1 MKKNTAKALLAALLV
16 LSMTASLCACGAQS
30 ARMPEAQE
38 PSPAPAATQPA
49 AQPSPAPADQPAAA
63 AFDRASAEECAFKKT
78 GVTLYLPPEYQE
90 TTGLYSISAD
100 NDVLGPGTYFV
111 QCDYCGFTEEWL
123 NSAIHVE
130 EMKPEDMQ
138 KYMQSMVPI
147 FALVGVDKNR
157 GAEDI
162 VASYKELAGDSPF
175 AASDLVE
182 VKKVGDITYFKLE
195 KDFTGNRQNLEPEFG
210 AEYDKLF
217 ALNDLIIE
225 NADFYQPVA
234 SYADVTGNLI
244 SFETT
249 DLDGNVVKSE
259 ELFAKYDVTMVN
271 VWATW
276 CSACLSELSEL
287 EEINGRLA
295 GKKCAIV
302 GFLGDGDEDD
312 TVALAKKQLA
322 EAGCTYLNLRPFEGW
337 EQVLV
342 IDVGWPTS
350 FFVGSDGKIVA
361 PSIAGAAVERYEKR
375 IDDILAGSGI
385 DDGADVVENGTEN
398 SANAYRIFV
407 VDQSSKPVV
416 GAMVQ
421 FCTEDTCKIGKTD
434 DKGMAS
440 FDDPEGAYQ
449 VHILKVPKG
458 YKPNEELYTTPDTY
472 SDMTVVVETE

>member
-1 MKKNTAKALLAALLV
+1 MKNRIVKSLFAALLA
-16 LSMTASLCACGAQS
+16 LSMTASLCACGSKSAQTP
-30 ARMPEAQE
+30 AAAE
-38 PSPAPAATQPA
+38 PAPAPASTQPA
-49 AQPSPAPADQPAAA
+49 AQSIPAPEAQPTA
-63 AFDRASAEECAFKKT
+63 AFDHANAEEWKMEKA
-78 GVTLYLPPEYQE
+78 GVTLYLPAEYKE
-90 TTGLYSISAD
+90 AKGLYSVSSD
-100 NDVLGPGTYFV
+100 NDILGPGTYFV
-111 QCDYCGFTEEWL
+111 QCNYCGFTEEWL

-130 EMKPEDMQ
+130 EIKQEDMV

-147 FALVGVDKNR
+147 FALVGVNNNR

-162 VASYKELAGDSPF
+162 VQSYKALAGDSPF

-195 KDFTGNRQNLEPEFG
+195 KDFTNNRKNLEPEFG

-217 ALNDLIIE
+217 ALNNVVFE
-225 NADFYQPVA
+225 NAEFYQPVA
-234 SYADVTGNLI
+234 NYADITGNLI

-287 EEINGRLA
+287 EEINNRLA

-322 EAGCTYLNLRPFEGW
+322 EAGCTYLNLRPFDGW
-337 EQVLV
+337 EKVFV
-342 IDVGWPTS
+342 MDVGWPTS

-361 PSIAGAAVERYEKR
+361 PSIAGAAVERYELR
-375 IDDILAGSGI
+375 IDDILAGNGI
-385 DDGADVVENGTEN
+385 DAGADLVENGTQNNEK
-398 SANAYRIFV
+398 AYRIFV

-440 FDDPEGAYQ
+440 FDDPEGVYQ

-472 SDMTVVVETE
+472 NDLTVVVETE